1 MYKKSPQGWLKH
13 WDFIL
18 LDIFCLQLA
27 FVVAYLVRQGLENPY
42 SDQIYRTVAFVF
54 MLCQIVVMFLGQ
66 SYQDI
71 LKRGYY
77 IEFTKTAKHVLM
89 VMLLSVL
96 YLFATQQA
104 VSYSRLT
111 LFYTAFLYLCFDYV
125 GRVWHKEN
133 VLKKNATKK
142 KEKSMVVVVSLAE
155 AKETIEKILS
165 SPIQNFSINGIA
177 LIDDNPGV
185 KEIVGIPVVGNM
197 DTISE
202 YLCHEW
208 VDEVFVKISETEP
221 YPQKLIDEI
230 ITMGLTVHL
239 SLGEMEKSLSGK
251 NFIEKIGG
259 YSVITSSINTASPK
273 QLLYKRLMDIAG
285 GIVGCLLTVIL
296 IVVIGPMIYIKS
308 PGPIFFSQ
316 VRIGKNGKKFKI
328 YKFRSMYMDAEE
340 RKAELM
346 SQNKMEGLMFKMDYD
361 PRIIGSEKKDKNGN
375 PKGIGNFIRKTSL
388 DEFPQFWNV
397 LKGDMSLVGTRPP
410 TVDEWEQYE
419 LHHRSRMSI
428 KPGITG
434 MWQASGRSDITDFEE
449 VVKLDTE
456 YIEKEAGITEP
467 KNLEEQA
474 ISLVGRD
481 IYEKL
486 IKGYTEK
493 QWGRDCKDL
502 PSFIIKRLPVRLTFD
517 NNYFNA
523 LYQGI
528 PVGGYTKMVANLLD
542 GIEVRLN
549 MDYLDNKAELDA
561 LADKVVYTGA
571 IDAYFDYKLGTL
583 ESWQP
588 VLSDNG
594 GVTRGICK
602 MDAENNLTEVVETK
616 NIIKTTEGAEAD
628 GMKLDIDSLVSM
640 NMWGLTPDFLKTL
653 EEGFKEF
660 FEKEVPANP
669 LKAEYLIPTFIGE
682 LLSEGKISVKALRT
696 NDTWYG
702 MTYKEDVAAVKE
714 SFSKM
719 LENGT
724 YKGDLFSDL

>member
-165 SPIQNFSINGIA
+165 APIQNFSINGIA

-185 KEIVGIPVVGNM
+185 KEIAGIPVVGNM

-230 ITMGLTVHL
+230 IIMGLTVHL

-328 YKFRSMYMDAEE
+328 YAKQFNITKLKRIVTGGATGQESIYNGLKAIKEDNEE
-340 RKAELM
+340 TKDIVVIIHDGNRPMLPQDVITDNLVKQKLFGSAVTVIPTTEVVFVSKDGEESNVALNREELWRTQTPHSYRFDELWTVHNQAIEDGVINM
-346 SQNKMEGLMFKMDYD
+346 AASCLLMQKYGYTTYFSK
-361 PRIIGSEKKDKNGN
+361 GSEKNIKITTVEDIEIFKALLSAKN
-375 PKGIGNFIRKTSL
+375 
-388 DEFPQFWNV
+388 
-397 LKGDMSLVGTRPP
+397 
-410 TVDEWEQYE
+410 DEW
-419 LHHRSRMSI
+419 I
-428 KPGITG
+428 K
-434 MWQASGRSDITDFEE
+434 
-449 VVKLDTE
+449 K
-456 YIEKEAGITEP
+456 
-467 KNLEEQA
+467 
-474 ISLVGRD
+474 
-481 IYEKL
+481 
-486 IKGYTEK
+486 
-493 QWGRDCKDL
+493 
-502 PSFIIKRLPVRLTFD
+502 
-517 NNYFNA
+517 
-523 LYQGI
+523 
-528 PVGGYTKMVANLLD
+528 
-542 GIEVRLN
+542 
-549 MDYLDNKAELDA
+549 
-561 LADKVVYTGA
+561 
-571 IDAYFDYKLGTL
+571 
-583 ESWQP
+583 
-588 VLSDNG
+588 
-594 GVTRGICK
+594 
-602 MDAENNLTEVVETK
+602 
-616 NIIKTTEGAEAD
+616 
-628 GMKLDIDSLVSM
+628 
-640 NMWGLTPDFLKTL
+640 
-653 EEGFKEF
+653 
-660 FEKEVPANP
+660 
-669 LKAEYLIPTFIGE
+669 
-682 LLSEGKISVKALRT
+682 
-696 NDTWYG
+696 
-702 MTYKEDVAAVKE
+702 
-714 SFSKM
+714 
-719 LENGT
+719 
-724 YKGDLFSDL
+724 